1 MSKTRINLY
10 LDERLGEAFKRFC
23 RSHRLSYSEVMERII
38 YRYLI
43 SPQSKAPSE
52 SNLTAVQSRIH
63 DQAVRAYRQVYD
75 DQRQEVIETA
85 VTDSVNEEVEDVSPQ
100 IPIPYPTTSEVN
112 NHGTR
117 TRTNRLSKRQER
129 C

>member
-10 LDERLGEAFKRFC
+10 LDNSTGEAFKRYC
-23 RSHRLSYSEVMERII
+23 KTHRMSYSEVMERVI
-38 YRYLI
+38 YRFLI
-43 SPQSKAPSE
+43 SKAPRSE
-52 SNLTAVQSRIH
+52 SNLTAVQSQIH
-63 DQAVRAYRQVYD
+63 DQAVQAYRQVYD
-75 DQRQEVIETA
+75 DRRQEVIETA
-85 VTDSVNEEVEDVSPQ
+85 LTDSVDEVEDVSPQ
-100 IPIPYPTTSEVN
+100 IPMPIPYPTTSEVN